1 MPESPSPRVSDDTA
15 LMQKKIKEIVFRLS
29 SNPTIILK
37 IFPLKE
43 VRTIILYIKG
53 LSYNRMI
60 YQILYRII

>member
-1 MPESPSPRVSDDTA
+1 MPESPPPRVSDDTA